1 MRGHIAKKGKKYYI
15 VVDIGIVDGKR
26 KQKWLGGFD
35 TKAEA
40 EEALPGILN
49 IIYQNKNKL
58 LERKTFG
65 ELLDLW
71 LNTVA
76 KNRVSLSTFQSYS
89 SSIALHIK
97 PFLGDYELSKL
108 TPMDLQKYYQHI
120 MTEKGLSSTLAL
132 YHHRIIHQ
140 ALDYAVKMDMLEKNP
155 ADYVDPPRK
164 RSYQPSIWDEKT
176 AKKALEIF
184 KETNIRIPVLLAIY
198 TGMRIGEIAALKW
211 DDIHLEQGYITV
223 NKTLMKINGQTYIKE
238 KAENK
243 NSYRIVAIS
252 NQVVEELKEW
262 KAKQEKL
269 KKELKELYHDEG
281 FVCTFEDGRVQ
292 DPKYITKVFQKTI
305 EKHGLPKIRFHD
317 LRHTHASLLLKH
329 GIDPKHISDR
339 LGHSTITTTL
349 NIYSHV
355 FDEKRRK
362 VAETFEDILNNQQ
375 K

>member
-15 VVDIGIVDGKR
+15 VVDIGVVDGKR
-26 KQKWLGGFD
+26 KQKWLGGFE

-40 EEALPGILN
+40 EEALPRILN

-58 LERKTFG
+58 LEQKTFG

-76 KNRVSLSTFQSYS
+76 KTRVSLSTFQSYS

-97 PFLGDYELSKL
+97 PFLGDVELNKL
-108 TPMDLQKYYQHI
+108 TAMDLQKYYQHI
-120 MTEKGLSSTLAL
+120 TGEKGLSSTLAL

-140 ALDYAVKMDMLEKNP
+140 ALDYAVRMNMIEKNP

-164 RSYQPSIWDEKT
+164 RSYQPSIWDEDTIKR
-176 AKKALEIF
+176 ALDIF
-184 KETNIRIPVLLAIY
+184 RNTNIWVPVLLAIY
-198 TGMRIGEIAALKW
+198 TGMRIGEITALKW
-211 DDIHLEQGYITV
+211 DDINLEQGYIV
-223 NKTLMKINGQTYIKE
+223 VSKTLMKINRQLYIKE
-238 KAENK
+238 KGENK
-243 NSYRIVAIS
+243 SSYRIVAIS
-252 NQVVEELKEW
+252 SNVIEELKQW
-262 KAKQEKL
+262 RRKQEQY
-269 KKELKELYHDEG
+269 KEKLKELYHNEG

-329 GIDPKHISDR
+329 GVDPKHISDR

-362 VAETFEDILNNQQ
+362 VAETFEDILKNQ
-375 K
+375 